1 MELSAASSTPMQ
13 SAGAFIPQK
22 CTSVQSCMGEPVLPE
37 PCLACCEGTGLLPPL
52 SSFPSL
58 QAGKREEKNP
68 KANSIAPQS
77 GLGGAGVA
85 SCALPWWLWGRHS
98 IHLHWVLIVSIQK
111 KI

>member
-1 MELSAASSTPMQ
+1 
-13 SAGAFIPQK
+13 
-22 CTSVQSCMGEPVLPE
+22 MGEPVLPQ
-37 PCLACCEGTGLLPPL
+37 PFCEGTGLLPPL

-98 IHLHWVLIVSIQK
+98 IHLHWVLFVSIQK
-111 KI
+111 KIQNFCLVSTLPYALMKHRD